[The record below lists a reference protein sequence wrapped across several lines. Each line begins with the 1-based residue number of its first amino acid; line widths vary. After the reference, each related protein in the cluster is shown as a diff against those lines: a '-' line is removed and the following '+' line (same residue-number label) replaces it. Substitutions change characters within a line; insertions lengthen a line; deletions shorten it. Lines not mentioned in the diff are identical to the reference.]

1 MRETPSRK
9 SGQATTSEPPAPAQE
24 VGSVRTR
31 KVPPGS
37 SGNPPGAGR
46 LPDSVVTLLTATW
59 DAEKES
65 PPSVDFT
72 NLIVFPAIQK
82 ITTAPSSMTVM
93 EGDKESGASG
103 HPTACAP
110 TPRQVA
116 PWSSVR
122 AKASCEPL
130 SQAT

>member
-9 SGQATTSEPPAPAQE
+9 SGHATTSDAPAPAAE
-24 VGSVRTR
+24 VGRVRTR

-46 LPDSVVTLLTATW
+46 LPDRVVTPVTASW
-59 DAEKES
+59 DGEKVS

-72 NLIVFPAIQK
+72 NLIVSPAIQK
-82 ITTAPSSMTVM
+82 MTTVPLSMTVM
-93 EGDKESGASG
+93 LGEKESGASG
-103 HPTACAP
+103 QPTVFAP
-110 TPRQVA
+110 TPRHVA

-130 SQAT
+130 SHAT